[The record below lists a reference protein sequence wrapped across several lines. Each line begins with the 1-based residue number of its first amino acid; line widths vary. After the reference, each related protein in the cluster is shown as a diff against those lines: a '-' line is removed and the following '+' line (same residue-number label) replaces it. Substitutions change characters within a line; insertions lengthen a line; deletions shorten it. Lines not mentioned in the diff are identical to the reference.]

1 MKQYL
6 VTAEEMK
13 RYDANTMDKYHLPGL
28 LLMERAALV
37 TVEEIVHRYGTFPCR
52 VLVLAGY
59 GNNGGDGLAVGRL
72 LMLQGYQVTFV
83 IPGENIYDRCTEE
96 TRRQIDI
103 LHAYQACIF
112 SRIPESEYDIVI
124 DALFG
129 VGLSRP
135 IEGIWKDVIK
145 WIDQSHGF
153 VCSVDIPSGIH
164 ADTGAVMGCAVRA
177 DLTVTYGFRKMGHML
192 YPGAAYSGE
201 LVCRQMGIDEHSFL
215 GREPGWYT
223 YIGREYGLLPARRT
237 DGNKGTFGKA
247 LIIAGSLD
255 VAGAAMLAAKST
267 FRTGAGMVKV
277 VTAAGNREILQQ
289 FIPEA
294 MLLTYGDDTTS
305 EESFQTALREA
316 AAWADCALIGPGMG
330 TGESAAKILRFM
342 ILESGLPLVIDAD
355 GLNLLAK
362 DPELQKA
369 LAGRK
374 EQDRT
379 VILTPHL
386 GEFARLYGC
395 TAAQVKERLTEY
407 PRKLGDRMHC
417 IVVCK
422 DARTVVV
429 RHGERQGYLNTNGNC
444 GMATAGSGDVLAGMI
459 TGLLAQGMAGMDA
472 AVAGVYLHGYA
483 GDLAAER
490 ETESSMMAT
499 DLIGCI
505 KDAVDQVRIGNRGNR
520 AEEAL

>member
-145 WIDQSHGF
+145 WIDQSDGF

-192 YPGAAYSGE
+192 
-201 LVCRQMGIDEHSFL
+201 
-215 GREPGWYT
+215 
-223 YIGREYGLLPARRT
+223 
-237 DGNKGTFGKA
+237 
-247 LIIAGSLD
+247 
-255 VAGAAMLAAKST
+255 
-267 FRTGAGMVKV
+267 
-277 VTAAGNREILQQ
+277 
-289 FIPEA
+289 
-294 MLLTYGDDTTS
+294 
-305 EESFQTALREA
+305 
-316 AAWADCALIGPGMG
+316 
-330 TGESAAKILRFM
+330 
-342 ILESGLPLVIDAD
+342 
-355 GLNLLAK
+355 
-362 DPELQKA
+362 
-369 LAGRK
+369 
-374 EQDRT
+374 
-379 VILTPHL
+379 
-386 GEFARLYGC
+386 
-395 TAAQVKERLTEY
+395 
-407 PRKLGDRMHC
+407 
-417 IVVCK
+417 
-422 DARTVVV
+422 
-429 RHGERQGYLNTNGNC
+429 
-444 GMATAGSGDVLAGMI
+444 
-459 TGLLAQGMAGMDA
+459 
-472 AVAGVYLHGYA
+472 
-483 GDLAAER
+483 
-490 ETESSMMAT
+490 
-499 DLIGCI
+499 
-505 KDAVDQVRIGNRGNR
+505 
-520 AEEAL
+520 